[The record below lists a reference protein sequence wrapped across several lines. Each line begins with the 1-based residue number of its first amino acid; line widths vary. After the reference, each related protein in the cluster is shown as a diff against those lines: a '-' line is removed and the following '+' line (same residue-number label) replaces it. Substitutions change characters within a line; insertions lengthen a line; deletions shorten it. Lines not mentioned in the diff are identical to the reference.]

1 MGGLLGIAASGLL
14 AAQRALTTTS
24 HNIANANTEGYSR
37 QRVEQT
43 ERDPSWTG
51 AGYVGNG
58 AQITS
63 ITRAYDSYL
72 TAQVRNSQAS
82 HSGLDAYHSLAS
94 KIDEVIDHADT
105 GLAPVLQSFF
115 TAVNGVAND
124 PSSIPAREVLL
135 AQGDSLA
142 QRFGSLDQHFDDL
155 RGEVNQTLAS
165 DVGTINNL
173 ASGIAN
179 LNTQIITARGQ
190 GNGQPPN
197 DLLDQRDQL
206 VAQLTEKVGAQVFE
220 QQDGSFSVIIGNG
233 QSLVT
238 GGTAGKLALQS
249 SVYDPNTQ
257 DITLTVGSG
266 DPTTITQT
274 LSGGEVG
281 GLLQFQSEMLDPTQ
295 NSLGRIAAGLAVSIN
310 SQHRIGTNLNGAAGQ
325 NFFTTPTGT
334 AYGKTTNT
342 GTAQLTV
349 GFDNTPANTT
359 TGTQANTPALL
370 TGSDYQIDFSGTPAT
385 ASITRL
391 SDHQPVTPTVDP
403 ATGSLSFEGLKID
416 LSGTA
421 QAGDSFLIRPFRT
434 PAGDMEMAITDT
446 RAIAAAGATPTGPG
460 DNSNA
465 RALADLQ
472 TARTLVGGKASFQTA
487 YSQLVGEVGGKT
499 QAADIASAS
508 QKKLL
513 DQATQSKESLSGVNL
528 DEEASS
534 LIRFQ
539 QAYQASAQLIPV
551 LNDVFNSLITAVRS

>member
-58 AQITS
+58 AHVTS

-94 KIDEVIDHADT
+94 KLDEVIDHADT

-142 QRFGSLDQHFDDL
+142 QRFGSLDQHFNNL

-165 DVGTINNL
+165 DIGTINNL

-206 VAQLTEKVGAQVFE
+206 VSQLTEKVGAQVFE

-249 SVYDPNTQ
+249 SAYDPNTQ

-281 GLLQFQSEMLDPTQ
+281 GLLQFQSEMLDPAQ

-310 SQHRIGTNLNGAAGQ
+310 SQHRLGTDLNGAAGQ
-325 NFFTTPTGT
+325 DFFAAPTGT

-349 GFDNTPANTT
+349 GFDNTAANPT
-359 TGTQANTPALL
+359 TGTSPNTPAQL

-391 SDHQPVTPTVDP
+391 SDHQPVTPSVGAD
-403 ATGSLSFEGLKID
+403 GSLSFEGLKID

-421 QAGDSFLIRPFRT
+421 QAGDSFLVRPFRT
-434 PAGDMEMAITDT
+434 PAGDMDMAITDT

-460 DNSNA
+460 DNGNA
-465 RALADLQ
+465 HTLASLQ
-472 TARTLVGGKASFQTA
+472 TSQTLLGGKASFQSA
-487 YSQLVGEVGGKT
+487 YSQLVGDIGGKT